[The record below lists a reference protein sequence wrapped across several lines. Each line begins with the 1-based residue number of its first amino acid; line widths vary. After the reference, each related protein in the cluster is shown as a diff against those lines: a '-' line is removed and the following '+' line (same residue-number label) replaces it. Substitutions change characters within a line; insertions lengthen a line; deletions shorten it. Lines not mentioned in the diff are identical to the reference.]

1 MNLLSNQVEPN
12 FDESYDYRNPKLFQ
26 SQRSP
31 SPKKESEEKDIPTEK
46 TQQVING
53 IISDIAFGAI
63 EAQKDSKSAKKTLT
77 HLQISD
83 TPKKKRPAKK
93 LEAGKM
99 LVHPI
104 NLLVSKMAFLYSCT
118 YKTKLENLGWRFDT
132 SNYA

>member
-77 HLQISD
+77 HLQKTRS
-83 TPKKKRPAKK
+83 RQ
-93 LEAGKM
+93 
-99 LVHPI
+99 
-104 NLLVSKMAFLYSCT
+104 NVSASNQSSC
-118 YKTKLENLGWRFDT
+118 LQDGFSLQLHVQN
-132 SNYA
+132 